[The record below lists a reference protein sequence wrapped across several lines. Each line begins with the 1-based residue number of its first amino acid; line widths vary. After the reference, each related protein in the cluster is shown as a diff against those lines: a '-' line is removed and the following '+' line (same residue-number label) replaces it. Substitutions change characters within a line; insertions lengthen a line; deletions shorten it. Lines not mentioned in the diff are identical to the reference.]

1 MQLTTGIT
9 KSTRKSVKLLT
20 ILVAFSSHLMKR
32 GTRLF
37 ILYKNM
43 RDNNNDILFSP
54 LSLIIH
60 INVSLCDTIYC
71 TTSLY
76 FVQLTMDDGSSETCL
91 V

>member
-1 MQLTTGIT
+1 MFTNASGKVSIGL
-9 KSTRKSVKLLT
+9 
-20 ILVAFSSHLMKR
+20 
-32 GTRLF
+32 
-37 ILYKNM
+37 
-43 RDNNNDILFSP
+43 
-54 LSLIIH
+54 